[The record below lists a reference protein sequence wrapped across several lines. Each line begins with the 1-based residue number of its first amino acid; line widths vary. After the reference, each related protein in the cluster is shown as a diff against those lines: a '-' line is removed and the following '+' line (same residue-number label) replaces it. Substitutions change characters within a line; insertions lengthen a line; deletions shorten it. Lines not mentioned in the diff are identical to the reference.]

1 MIWPDMSRLE
11 ALLDAFLR
19 AEIGF
24 EELDAAVSARLEEDP
39 GASDDIVALL
49 DGARGRGLLP
59 EVHQALLAKLRRQ
72 EDATSSGIT
81 RGIGD
86 PGTATGRYDGPM
98 DTDFLAQAGAGPASD
113 DAAGEAEAR
122 AALTATG
129 GFPAVPSDGS
139 PELGAGD
146 NLRGRFELL
155 SKLGEGGMGAVW
167 KGKDLLKEEAKD
179 RNPFVA
185 IKLLQKNFK
194 EHPDAFVALQ
204 RETAKQQRL
213 AHPNVAT
220 VFSFD
225 RDTDSGAVFMSM
237 DLLEGESLDTF
248 IRDLP
253 EDGLS
258 ESEAMSIIQQL
269 AAGLAYAHQNGLVH
283 SDLKPGNCFL
293 TRDGTVKLL
302 DFGIARASKTK
313 IDAEGVTTL
322 FDPGELGAITPAYA
336 TVEMFEGYEPDP
348 RDDIYALGIMAYQ
361 LLTGRH
367 PYDKMSAPR
376 ARDQGLVPEPI
387 PKLSNRQ
394 NRGLARALSLDRDQ
408 RTASVEQFIDD
419 IQRKKRPVY
428 GIAAAVVLAV
438 LIVALGYAQITT
450 YVLGE
455 ENEEIIAVLERGGVE
470 NIADGL
476 AMIRALNSEA
486 QRRDVLKDA
495 RTQDAVVGH
504 IAHGDRHSIR
514 EGLSLIRPFDDE
526 WQQDIRE
533 DPRARE
539 AIIPYYKQRI
549 DAAFNPEEGRYDYG
563 KAVEEIQTLDSLYPN
578 SARVLRLSNGL
589 ETRRSE
595 ELDRLTSL
603 YNDLLGDLPSATA
616 GEHGLGEVLQAIRL
630 LDPENPTLKDPR
642 LADAFSRQAINAMDG
657 GNLAGAKVIVDLAEE
672 LIPSDPALAAL
683 RERLAARIENHRQ
696 ERLAVELRARLERE
710 RGSLNSLADFR
721 RVQNDLILLERLRPR
736 DTMLKDL
743 RWQLQQIFLSGFDDL
758 LAKER
763 WQAAEELLFD
773 FARFFDIPYIAEQRA
788 RLSEAEKTHGFTM
801 PATQSRHSLLSA
813 RARTI
818 SELLRQPLLTPEW
831 EVAFETAFKESLA
844 MVGTEGS
851 GVELISKTMM
861 LLYRD
866 RATDAVKAK
875 QYVRARDALDKGRAY
890 IPDAPELDEVEIL
903 LVGAQRS
910 VLRTQEQSQRG
921 ERIAATRTALLAHA
935 AAGRPEDAAEALE
948 ALETEAPA
956 GDAFIAETAR
966 PAVAAAFLESAEK
979 SRAAGDLDAAV
990 SQLERALAVAPTAEL
1005 GKTLERYREERAHE
1019 SLTTSLTRAVDT
1031 DASLDVAALRAGIAD
1046 HERRYPQ
1053 GHQALIG
1060 ELVALVTARLVA
1072 RAKAPTLDGDTLSGE
1087 LAAVRTLFPESADT
1101 VEKEIARVMEQR
1113 AAALAGDDPYAAREY
1128 VRVALA
1134 VVPGNEALS
1143 SLLGQLPPEEFARVR
1158 KRMDGGHL
1166 YAAREALETAS
1177 ARHPN
1182 HEESKRLAAAI
1193 EKRMARARSA
1203 YESYVEG
1210 VKKRTLAQASR
1221 RRAAYAGVTRLWSD
1235 NPELRPVK
1243 YREPRPGECAAELA
1257 GRGRESDGVCFD
1269 LMAGGEPGVPLV
1281 VVPGGAGVDKAY
1293 AIAKYETSIGEF
1305 NAFCS
1310 QSSACQPLNGQD
1322 AQLPVT
1328 GVARESA
1335 ERYARWLS
1343 EQASASDGE
1352 RVVYRLPTD
1361 REWQHAAAAGG
1372 LRASKGIN
1380 CRPAGKVDI
1389 QAGVLTAREGSVSL
1403 GMPVGRGLVS
1413 VTFGEENGWGIVNPV
1428 GNAQEWVLTPEGLA
1442 ARGGA
1447 YSDKASRCT
1456 VAFSRDHDGSPDG
1469 RTGFRLL
1476 RELN

>member
-1 MIWPDMSRLE
+1 MGRLE
-11 ALLDAFLR
+11 TLLDAFLR
-19 AEIGF
+19 GEIGF
-24 EELDAAVSARLEEDP
+24 EELDAAVSARLEEAP
-39 GASDDIVALL
+39 QRSDDIAALL
-49 DGARGRGLLP
+49 DAARGRGLLP

-72 EDATSSGIT
+72 GDATSSGIT
-81 RGIGD
+81 RGIGESD
-86 PGTATGRYDGPM
+86 PAAGRFDAPGPM
-98 DTDFLAQAGAGPASD
+98 DTNFMLQAGAGSASG
-113 DAAGEAEAR
+113 DAASEAEAR

-129 GFPAVPSDGS
+129 GFPALPSDGS
-139 PELGAGD
+139 PELGEGD
-146 NLRGRFELL
+146 NLRGRFELI

-237 DLLEGESLDTF
+237 DLLEGESLDAV

-253 EDGLS
+253 EEGLD

-313 IDAEGVTTL
+313 TDAEGVTTL

-367 PYDKMSAPR
+367 PYDKLSAPR

-387 PKLSNRQ
+387 AKLSSRQ
-394 NRGLARALSLDRDQ
+394 NRGLARALALDRDE

-419 IQRKKRPVY
+419 IRRKKRPIY
-428 GIAAAVVLAV
+428 GIAAAVMVAL
-438 LIVALGYAQITT
+438 LIAALGYAQITT
-450 YVLGE
+450 YVRGE
-455 ENEEIIAVLERGGVE
+455 ENEEIIAMLERGGVE

-476 AMIRALNSEA
+476 AMIQALESDA
-486 QRRDVLKDA
+486 QRRDVLKDP
-495 RTQDAVVGH
+495 RTQDAVVEH
-504 IAHGDRHSIR
+504 IAVGDRHSIR
-514 EGLSLIRPFDDE
+514 EGLSLIRPFDIE

-549 DAAFNPEEGRYDYG
+549 DAAFDPAQARYDYG
-563 KAVEEIQTLDSLYPN
+563 EAVEQIEILDALYPN

-589 ETRRSE
+589 EARRSE

-603 YNDLLGDLPSATA
+603 YNDLLDDLPSAAA
-616 GEHGLGEVLQAIRL
+616 GEQGIGEVLQAIRL
-630 LDPENPTLKDPR
+630 LDPENPMLKDPR
-642 LADAFSRQAINAMDG
+642 LADTFSRQALSAMDG
-657 GNLAGAKVIVDLAEE
+657 GDLAGAKVIMDLAEE
-672 LIPSDPALAAL
+672 LIPGDPGLAAL
-683 RERLAARIENHRQ
+683 REHLAVRIENQRQ
-696 ERLAVELRARLERE
+696 DRLALALRARLERE

-721 RVQNDLILLERLRPR
+721 RVQNDLVLLERLRPR
-736 DTMLKDL
+736 DSMLKDL
-743 RWQLQQIFLSGFDDL
+743 RWQLEQIFLSGYDEL
-758 LAKER
+758 LAKQR
-763 WQAAEELLFD
+763 WQEAEDLLFD
-773 FARFFDIPYIAEQRA
+773 FARFFDIPYVAEQHA
-788 RLSEAEKTHGFTM
+788 RLSDAGKAHGFHM
-801 PATQSRHSLLSA
+801 PATQSRRSLLSA

-866 RATDAVKAK
+866 RAVDAVKAK
-875 QYVRARDALDKGRAY
+875 QYVQARHALDKGRAY
-890 IPDAPELDEVEIL
+890 MPDAPELDEVEKM
-903 LVGAQRS
+903 LVGAQQT
-910 VLRTQEQSQRG
+910 VLRKQELSQRD
-921 ERIAATRTALLAHA
+921 ERIAAGRTALLAHA
-935 AAGRPEDAAEALE
+935 AAGRPEDAAD
-948 ALETEAPA
+948 ALETLQAELPA
-956 GDAFIAETAR
+956 DDTFIAETAR
-966 PAVAAAFLESAEK
+966 PAVAAAFLESAGK
-979 SRAAGDLDAAV
+979 SRTAGDLDAAV
-990 SQLERALAVAPTAEL
+990 ALLERALAVSPTAQIR
-1005 GKTLERYREERAHE
+1005 KTLGQYRDERAHE
-1019 SLTTSLTRAVDT
+1019 SLTVSLLRAVDT
-1031 DASLDVAALRAGIAD
+1031 GAALDVAALRAGIAD
-1046 HERRYPQ
+1046 HEKRYPQ
-1053 GHQALIG
+1053 GHQALIA
-1060 ELVALVTARLVA
+1060 ELVALATARLVA
-1072 RAKAPTLDGDTLSGE
+1072 QTRAPALDGDRLSAE
-1087 LAAVRTLFPESADT
+1087 LAAVKSLFPLAADA
-1101 VEKEIARVMEQR
+1101 VENEVAGAIGQR
-1113 AAALAGDDPYAAREY
+1113 AATLAAGDPYAARDY
-1128 VRVALA
+1128 VTAALT
-1134 VVPGNEALS
+1134 VLPGNQALS
-1143 SLLGQLPPEEFARVR
+1143 TLAGRLPPPEFARVR
-1158 KRMDGGHL
+1158 KHMDSGRL
-1166 YAAREALETAS
+1166 LAARAALKTAS
-1177 ARHPN
+1177 ARHPG
-1182 HEESKRLAAAI
+1182 HGETPRLASEI
-1193 EKRMARARSA
+1193 ENRMAEARAA
-1203 YESYVEG
+1203 YGRYVEG
-1210 VKKRTLAQASR
+1210 VRKRTLARASQ

-1235 NPELRPVK
+1235 NPELGPVK

-1257 GRGRESDGVCFD
+1257 GRGRESDGICYD
-1269 LMAGGEPGVPLV
+1269 LMAGGAPGVPMV
-1281 VVPGGAGVDKAY
+1281 VVPGGGDVDKAY
-1293 AIAKYETSIGEF
+1293 AIGKYETSVGEF
-1305 NAFCS
+1305 NAFCT
-1310 QSSACQPLNGQD
+1310 QSDTCRPLNGQD
-1322 AQLPVT
+1322 TQLPVT
-1328 GVARESA
+1328 GVPREAA

-1343 EQASASDGE
+1343 EQASASDGGA
-1352 RVVYRLPTD
+1352 VVYRLPTD

-1372 LRASKGIN
+1372 QRAIKGIN
-1380 CRPAGKVDI
+1380 CRPAGKVDM
-1389 QAGVLTAREGSVSL
+1389 QAGVLAAREGSVSL
-1403 GMPVGRGLVS
+1403 GLPVGRGLVS
-1413 VTFGEENGWGIVNPV
+1413 VTFGEENGWGVVNPV
-1428 GNAQEWVLTPEGLA
+1428 GNAQEWVLTPDGLA

-1447 YSDKASRCT
+1447 YSDKVSRCT
-1456 VAFSRDHDGSPDG
+1456 VAFSRHHDGSPDG